1 MLTNLVLIISKRK
14 VITMLAENKLKYTK
28 KKLIIIKLEKI
39 ATVLVSFREQ
49 KSLFTRLNSSLLQNS
64 RLLVRLLLY
73 RTYYVI

>member
-39 ATVLVSFREQ
+39 ATVLVSRC
-49 KSLFTRLNSSLLQNS
+49 
-64 RLLVRLLLY
+64 
-73 RTYYVI
+73 